1 MSEGKRFEGQV
12 AIVTG
17 GGKGIGRAVVR
28 RLAAEGAAVA
38 FCGREEAALIS
49 LADEITAAGGRA
61 FVRAVDVSDDRAVDA
76 FVADAAAALGGL
88 HVVVNNASLTSMS
101 HITAATAVDM
111 TNEQWDRVIAVN
123 LSSMFY
129 VSRAAGRILKTQR
142 RGAIVNVSSVHGF
155 VPHGLVPHYDVAKA
169 GIIGLTRNLALNL
182 GGYGIRVNAVAPGP
196 IDVSE
201 TAANPDVYTAGI
213 TRRPETAHRHR
224 PVRPPGGSRGGYRL
238 PRLGRRELR
247 HRPYAPGRRRLS
259 ATPFRN
265 GPGLGRGLTFGT
277 SRAPQ
282 QADRCRGQA
291 WRVGWRNHSR

>member
-28 RLAAEGAAVA
+28 QLSAEGAAVA
-38 FCGREEAALIS
+38 FCGREEAALTS

-61 FVRAVDVSDDRAVDA
+61 FTRAVDVSDDRAVDA
-76 FVADAAAALGGL
+76 FVADAAATLGGL

-129 VSRAAGRILKTQR
+129 VSRAAGRILKAQR

-201 TAANPDVYTAGI
+201 TAANPDIYTDESRAAQKQSTVIG
-213 TRRPETAHRHR
+213 RYGRPEEVAAVIAFLASDDASYVTGHTL
-224 PVRPPGGSRGGYRL
+224 PVDGGFL
-238 PRLGRRELR
+238 LR
-247 HRPYAPGRRRLS
+247 HSGMDP
-259 ATPFRN
+259 
-265 GPGLGRGLTFGT
+265 
-277 SRAPQ
+277 
-282 QADRCRGQA
+282 A
-291 WRVGWRNHSR
+291 WDEE